1 MRFPLALIA
10 LLILASCANLRS
22 VVHRVTLVESTPR
35 DCGLGSGD
43 MPPTD
48 MVWIQ
53 MIQQA
58 KSEIELCHF
67 YGSDEVGSRLGG
79 VVRALEDA
87 ADRGVMLRMLFAS
100 TFQETYSE
108 LPARLGARPGIQVAF
123 LDLEEETGGVMH
135 AKYMLV
141 DQRDAFLGS
150 ANLDWRS
157 LDHIVELGVRV
168 EGTQLAG
175 ALGTLFEGDWA
186 RAHGRP
192 YLVPISGM
200 RRSFKAQLNR
210 AQIEGEG
217 EGELWITPAISPAS
231 FGHRTSEW
239 DLPQF
244 LELIDTAQVSL
255 RATTLTLKLDDPRG
269 EPFDQLRH
277 SLTQAAKRG
286 VQIQLLVSQWC
297 KRGGALKSVQE
308 LNAIEGI
315 EVRFLVI
322 PEASTGPI
330 PFARVLHAKTLV
342 ADGKRAWIG
351 SSNLQLS
358 YFTSSRNV
366 GLIIEGEPI
375 GKRLDGWFENLWN
388 QPLCE
393 PVTEKSQPAG

>member
-1 MRFPLALIA
+1 
-10 LLILASCANLRS
+10 
-22 VVHRVTLVESTPR
+22 
-35 DCGLGSGD
+35 
-43 MPPTD
+43 

-87 ADRGVMLRMLFAS
+87 ADRGVTIRMLFAS

-192 YLVPISGM
+192 YLVPVSGM

-393 PVTEKSQPAG
+393 PVTEKSQPAE